1 MAENV
6 KATARAFMKGHC
18 RVCPQCNGRA
28 CAGEVPGMGG
38 LGTGSAFQNNFDA
51 LRAVTLNMTALHG
64 VKAPDTYAQYFTAD
78 KPFQAV
84 KKEGKVQI
92 KDNNITL
99 SAQEGAYALADM
111 GTRAPSMTLECD
123 VTIDAGGR
131 AGFAFGGSEADETYT
146 VLAMDA
152 GEGLI
157 RSEGYE
163 IPDLAQFPAQAF
175 TRFDFSSAEVHHV
188 KLVCENEI
196 VVCYIDDTKAL
207 SSRISHSTGG
217 AHIGVFSDGC
227 GASFQNIT
235 VKLPE

>member
-1 MAENV
+1 
-6 KATARAFMKGHC
+6 MKLED
-18 RVCPQCNGRA
+18 GR
-28 CAGEVPGMGG
+28 
-38 LGTGSAFQNNFDA
+38 L
-51 LRAVTLNMTALHG
+51 G

-123 VTIDAGGR
+123 VTIDEGGR

-157 RSEGYE
+157 RYEGYE